1 MKSQAFSMDI
11 MIAFVIFLGTIFI
24 FYSIISNSGEN
35 KARDLQDDASKV
47 MKVIL
52 SRDSNYR
59 LTDGSIVNL
68 TKIEDLLELDYE
80 DLKRQL
86 RIESDFCIYFEDVDG
101 NIIYLS
107 EDKTGI
113 GSNKISI
120 SDIPCS

>member
-35 KARDLQDDASKV
+35 KARDLQDDASEV

-113 GSNKISI
+113 GSDKISI